1 MKISLSLLLLLATSL
16 TVSAQLDNQMFE
28 QRLSVNPEDSSSLF
42 FGVNAL
48 GFTKNNEYFNEIADG
63 YTLFGYQLNPYFTY
77 YATPYFRVDAG
88 IYLQKDFGANG
99 YQEVVP
105 TFSFKYLHNGVAIIF
120 GNLEGSISH
129 RLIEPLYDFE
139 KVLIDRQETGMQLL
153 IQNEKLFLDGWV
165 DWENM
170 IYKGDNDQ
178 ERVTGGLSVN
188 YKLKQ
193 SDQLILEVPV
203 QFVVTHVGG
212 QIDSSPKFL
221 QTYINTAAGF
231 GMEYVIGENNL
242 VQGIKMQNYY
252 VYYKD
257 FSAGLDRPFEDG
269 SGWYANLS
277 LKLKGNV
284 ELMGSY
290 WKGHEFISI
299 MGGHLYPSVSS
310 TFKTPFAIEEE
321 RELLI
326 LRLMHNIR
334 VTDKIYIS
342 SRFEPFYDLI
352 NEKFEFSHGFYINYS
367 TDFFLTK
374 KERHR

>member
-1 MKISLSLLLLLATSL
+1 MKISLALLLLLAASL
-16 TVSAQLDNQMFE
+16 SVSAQLDNQMFE
-28 QRLSVNPEDSSSLF
+28 QRLSVNPEDSSSFF

-99 YQEVVP
+99 YQEIVP

-139 KVLIDRQETGMQLL
+139 KVLIGRQETGMQLL

-212 QIDSSPKFL
+212 QIDSSPKLL

-231 GMEYVIGENNL
+231 GMEYVMSKNNL

-299 MGGHLYPSVSS
+299 MGGQLYPSVSS
-310 TFKTPFAIEEE
+310 TFKTPFAVEEE

-326 LRLMHNIR
+326 LRLMHNIK